1 MAMKTTQVHET
12 KPLTS
17 NQQATLQIPVN
28 GKIQSLILRF
38 TNAGGV
44 DAPEA
49 NIRAEIGNIRLTV
62 NGRDIINT
70 TVTRLLDLYEIM
82 SGSSVSAPAGVAGV
96 VELNIG
102 RLLFTDPSV
111 RDIFG
116 FGTADVSSIQVTVTP
131 GTLTAAITN
140 VQAFTARQPV
150 NEKLGT
156 IFTMID
162 YPVSFNG
169 TGDNTYENLPRDS
182 DSAYMLVMADD
193 GASGTIT
200 FGEARIGSNTIRE
213 RTPSSVNAVLLSN
226 DRMAQPAGYYVYPFC
241 DGSVDGRLPMLN
253 VQDFRLV
260 TTFSVA
266 PGANGYTLTP
276 VRMINI
282 PQAAA

>member
-38 TNAGGV
+38 TSAAGV

-49 NIRAEIGNIRLTV
+49 NIRAEIGNIRFTV

-70 TVTRLLDLYEIM
+70 TATRLLDLYEIL
-82 SGSSVSAPAGVAGV
+82 SVNAAVPAGVAGSI
-96 VELNIG
+96 ELNIG
-102 RLLFTDPSV
+102 RLFFTDPTV

-116 FGTADVSSIQVTVTP
+116 FGTADVSSIQVTVTA

-169 TGDNTYENLPRDS
+169 TGDNTYENLPRDN
-182 DSAYMLVMADD
+182 DSAYMLIMTDD
-193 GASGTIT
+193 GASGTISH
-200 FGEARIGSNTIRE
+200 GEVRVGSNAIRE
-213 RTPSSVNAVLLSN
+213 RLPSSVNAVLLSN
-226 DRMAQPAGYYVYPFC
+226 DRMAQPAGYYVTPFC

-253 VQDFRLV
+253 VQDFRMV
-260 TTFSVA
+260 MTFSVA
-266 PGANGYTLTP
+266 PGANGYTHTP

-282 PQAAA
+282 PQSAA